1 MDNKELGNRI
11 KNRRLELGL
20 TLKEVAKLV
29 GVASSTIQRY
39 ENGSIDN
46 PKLPVLQAIAS
57 ALNVN
62 PVWLAKEEAPM
73 EVNINKNK
81 VEIYEIN
88 KEDFELINKYNSLDE
103 KGKHT
108 VNTVLN
114 MEYNRCNNEIC
125 ATAMVTESYDEYM
138 PIAAH
143 NDFADDPEEQR
154 LMQED
159 LDEL

>member
-81 VEIYEIN
+81 VEIN

-114 MEYNRCNNEIC
+114 MEYNRCN
-125 ATAMVTESYDEYM
+125 TACSTP
-138 PIAAH
+138 PIYISTGRYLSA
-143 NDFADDPEEQR
+143 FSLETSSSG
-154 LMQED
+154 LMTC
-159 LDEL
+159 LP

>member
-11 KNRRLELGL
+11 KNRRLELRL

-62 PVWLAKEEAPM
+62 PVWLAKEDAPM
-73 EVNINKNK
+73 EVNINKI
-81 VEIYEIN
+81 EIHEIN
-88 KEDFELINKYNSLDE
+88 NENFELINKYNSLDE

-108 VNTVLN
+108 VNTVLD
-114 MEYNRCNNEIC
+114 MEYNRCKNEIC
-125 ATAMVTESYDEYM
+125 STAMVTEPCNEYM
-138 PIAAH
+138 PVAAH
-143 NDFADDPEEQR
+143 NDFADDPEQQK